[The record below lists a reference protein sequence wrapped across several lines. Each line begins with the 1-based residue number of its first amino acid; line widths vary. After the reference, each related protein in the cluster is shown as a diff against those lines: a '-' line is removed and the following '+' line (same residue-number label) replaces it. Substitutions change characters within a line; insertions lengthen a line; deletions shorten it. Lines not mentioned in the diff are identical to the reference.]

1 MNGYEVNG
9 KTVSPLISIS
19 FSATLVVDEIV

>member
-1 MNGYEVNG
+1 MNGYGVYG
-9 KTVSPLISIS
+9 KTVSPLISTS